1 MRAVVEEKA
10 SKLVEMLMVSVQP
23 LALLVGKILAA
34 MVYIFGFFVLL
45 LAGIGISWVVSSQF
59 MDVSAISETM
69 AASGF
74 SMDLLQLSPATLV
87 IVLLSLLLGY
97 LTFSILA
104 GLSGTG
110 CSTMEDVQ
118 GASTLSTMLIFV
130 GYFAAVIAG
139 SIGGDVLNLLSA
151 SVR

>member
-1 MRAVVEEKA
+1 
-10 SKLVEMLMVSVQP
+10 
-23 LALLVGKILAA
+23 
-34 MVYIFGFFVLL
+34 
-45 LAGIGISWVVSSQF
+45 
-59 MDVSAISETM
+59 
-69 AASGF
+69 
-74 SMDLLQLSPATLV
+74 MDLLQLSPATLV
-87 IVLLSLLLGY
+87 IVLVSLLLGY

-139 SIGGDVLNLLSA
+139 SIGGDVLNLFVSLCPVISVFAGAVCTWKYRLWNPTAFLAA
-151 SVR
+151 SGGSDRSSCRVQRKGVPGASDVSRQQTELPPDVCDGEGTVIRKGAEIR